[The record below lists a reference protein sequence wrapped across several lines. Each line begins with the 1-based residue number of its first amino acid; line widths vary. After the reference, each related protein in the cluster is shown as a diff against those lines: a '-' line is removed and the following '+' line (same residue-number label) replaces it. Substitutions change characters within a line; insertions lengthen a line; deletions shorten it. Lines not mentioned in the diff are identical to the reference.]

1 VNPLSQSDPF
11 RVRLAG
17 WLATPE
23 PIVVEVVAKTGF
35 DWIGLDLQHG
45 AWDLGSA
52 FRGIQLADALGVP
65 VLVRL
70 PDDQLPFIPRVLDHG
85 ASGVV
90 LAMASEP
97 EVVRA
102 AIDRARYQPAGRR
115 SYGGQ
120 RFGLRREPADPAD
133 VRPEVFAMVETAR
146 GLDAVAEIASIE
158 GLAGLHVGPADLGLA
173 LGVGP
178 DLSSPAFR
186 RAVERIVAAAHDRG
200 LPATMHAV
208 QADQVATWAATGFDE
223 LVLTTDVELLRS
235 AFAGL
240 KAAAEQAL
248 GRPAAGHL
256 AQGQPSK

>member
-1 VNPLSQSDPF
+1 M
-11 RVRLAG
+11 
-17 WLATPE
+17 PE

-35 DWIGLDLQHG
+35 DWIGFDLQHG

-70 PDDQLPFIPRVLDHG
+70 PDDQLPLIPRVLDHG

-97 EVVRA
+97 EVVSA
-102 AIDRARYQPAGRR
+102 AIECARYQPAGRR

-120 RFGLRREPADPAD
+120 RFGLQNGPSDPAE
-133 VRPEVFAMVETAR
+133 VRPAIFAMIETAR
-146 GLDAVAEIASIE
+146 GLDAVAEIAAVE
-158 GLAGLHVGPADLGLA
+158 GLGGLHVGPADLGLA
-173 LGVGP
+173 LGGGINAT
-178 DLSSPAFR
+178 SGAFA
-186 RAVERIVAAAHDRG
+186 RAIDRIVAAAHDRG

-208 QADQVATWAATGFDE
+208 AAEQVTSCAAMGFDE
-223 LVLTTDVELLRS
+223 LVLTTDIELLRG
-235 AFAGL
+235 AYAHL

-248 GRPAAGHL
+248 KPPVPAA
-256 AQGQPSK
+256 APERPSL